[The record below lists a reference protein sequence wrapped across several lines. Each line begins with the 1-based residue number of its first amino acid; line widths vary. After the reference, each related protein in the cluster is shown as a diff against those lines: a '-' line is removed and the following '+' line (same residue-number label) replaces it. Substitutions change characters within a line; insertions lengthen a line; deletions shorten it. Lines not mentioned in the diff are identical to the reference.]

1 MKQNKTRF
9 WFVVLTTS
17 IAFMVSQLD
26 VSIVNVA
33 VTKIGEYFSADISSL
48 QWFVDAY
55 SIAFAVLMLSAGGL
69 SDLLGSKRLFQI
81 GLFIFGIASLGCG
94 LAWSSIALVCFRVL
108 QGIGSATMIPS
119 SLSILNHT
127 FSENPKMRARAVA
140 YWTAC
145 GAISIASGPVI
156 GGLLLNFSTW
166 RMIFL
171 VNIPICLGGLLLS
184 RYLSESP
191 KNKVKGF
198 DIPGQIIWMLALTVL
213 IAVIIEWRSLGPSSP
228 LIFGGLVFSLLMFGL
243 FIWRER
249 IAEAPILPLN
259 LFYSKNFN
267 IFIGLGMSL
276 NLIYYGLVF
285 VLSLYL
291 QRVLNYSAFQTG
303 LAFLPL
309 TGGFL
314 ISIRASGYLM
324 QRYGIR
330 VPILL
335 GLFMFSFGCICLLLA
350 KQEAPYWHLLFPFFG
365 LPFGM
370 GLAVPAMTTGTLET
384 VSANRS
390 GVASGVLNTSRQAA
404 GSVGVAIFGA
414 MAGGTS
420 QNIVTATSQ
429 IAIIAAL
436 FIIFYALLVLNT
448 LKN

>member
-1 MKQNKTRF
+1 M
-9 WFVVLTTS
+9 VLTTS

-314 ISIRASGYLM
+314 ISNLASGYLM

-335 GLFMFSFGCICLLLA
+335 GLVMFSFGCISLLLA
-350 KQEAPYWHLLFPFFG
+350 KQETPYWHLLFPFFG

>member
-1 MKQNKTRF
+1 MKQNKTQF

-33 VTKIGEYFSADISSL
+33 VTKIGEHFSADISSL

-94 LAWSSIALVCFRVL
+94 LAWSSMALVCFRVL

-171 VNIPICLGGLLLS
+171 VNIPICLAGLLLS

-198 DIPGQIIWMLALTVL
+198 DIPGQMIWMLALTVL

-228 LIFGGLVFSLLMFGL
+228 LIYGGLVFSLLMFGL

-314 ISIRASGYLM
+314 ISNLASGYLM

-335 GLFMFSFGCICLLLA
+335 GLVMFSFGCICLLLA
-350 KQEAPYWHLLFPFFG
+350 KQETPYWHLLFPFFG

-390 GVASGVLNTSRQAA
+390 GVASAVLNTSRQAA

-414 MAGGTS
+414 MAGRTS